1 MKKELR
7 KEAIMKKKIKSTY
20 DEFIEDKTEKRL
32 LDEEYRE
39 LLLSELL
46 IAVIEQDHISI
57 RKLASAAG
65 VSPTVIQSLR
75 SGSKTN
81 ITINTLSKI
90 LDAVG
95 YQIIFAP
102 KSKGQFKSV

>member
-1 MKKELR
+1 
-7 KEAIMKKKIKSTY
+7 MKKKVKSTY
-20 DEFIEDKTEKRL
+20 EKFIEDDDQKAL
-32 LDEEYRE
+32 LDKEYKE

-46 IAVIEQDHISI
+46 LAAMEHDHISV

-65 VSPTVIQSLR
+65 VSPTIIQALK

-81 ITINTLSKI
+81 ITIDTLSRI

-102 KSKGQFKSV
+102 KNESEKRLKLA

>member
-1 MKKELR
+1 
-7 KEAIMKKKIKSTY
+7 MKKKAKSTY
-20 DEFIEDKTEKRL
+20 EKFIEDDEQQAL
-32 LDEEYRE
+32 LDKEYKE

-46 IAVIEQDHISI
+46 MAAMEHDHISV

-65 VSPTVIQSLR
+65 VSPTIIQGLK

-81 ITINTLSKI
+81 ITIDTLSKI

-102 KSKGQFKSV
+102 KNSPEKRLKLA

>member
-1 MKKELR
+1 
-7 KEAIMKKKIKSTY
+7 MKKKAKSTY
-20 DEFIEDKTEKRL
+20 EEFLEDDEQKAL
-32 LDEEYRE
+32 LEQEYKE

-46 IAVIEQDHISI
+46 IAAMEHDHISV

-65 VSPTVIQSLR
+65 VSPTIIQGIK

-81 ITINTLSKI
+81 ITIDTLSRI

-102 KSKGQFKSV
+102 KNGVEKRLKLA

>member
-1 MKKELR
+1 
-7 KEAIMKKKIKSTY
+7 MKKKNKSTY
-20 DEFIEDKTEKRL
+20 DEFIEDKEEKTL
-32 LDEEYRE
+32 LDEEYKE

-46 IAVIEQDHISI
+46 IAAMEHDHISV

-65 VSPTVIQSLR
+65 VSPTIVQELK
-75 SGSKTN
+75 SGVKTN
-81 ITINTLSKI
+81 ITIDTLSKI

-102 KSKGQFKSV
+102 KIKTGRQFKVA